1 VSDKTD
7 NPELKALKELRAE
20 RSEAKR
26 LALKRIDQL
35 SGDSEW
41 SLIQQIAQEIEAYFV
56 AKNERIPSLDDM
68 GDLLLKEIRTK
79 YPEGSGPEYDE
90 VREALIDAIPSRMT
104 IHKWRGKKGWD
115 EGRWSK
121 VRGTGLFT
129 SDKRATLI
137 NDLYSQARD
146 GNVTAAKIWLT
157 LSGDYQEKGDT
168 KSDVVEQFRE
178 INNILHANKK

>member
-1 VSDKTD
+1 MDKD
-7 NPELKALKELRAE
+7 DPNLKQLRTE

-26 LALKRIDQL
+26 LALKRVELL

-41 SLIQQIAQEIEAYFV
+41 SLLEQIAHEIEAYFV
-56 AKNERIPSLDDM
+56 AKNEKKPSLDDM
-68 GDLLLKEIRTK
+68 TDKLLPAEIKTK
-79 YPEGSGPEYDE
+79 YPDGNAEDNDI
-90 VREALIDAIPSRMT
+90 REALLEAVPSRMT
-104 IHKWRGKKGWD
+104 LHKWRKKKGWD
-115 EGRWSK
+115 EAVWAK
-121 VRGTGLFT
+121 VRGVGLFT

-137 NDLYSQARD
+137 NTLYAQANE

-178 INNILHANKK
+178 INNILHGKR